1 LRTLEIRLRGELLAK
16 PKTKTKVISQTRG
29 IGRAREML
37 RDVVINDGDY
47 FETSWDLKVKRG
59 EKVLVEEL
67 E

>member
-1 LRTLEIRLRGELLAK
+1 LRTLEIRLRGKLLAK
-16 PKTKTKVISQTRG
+16 PKTKTKVVSQTRG

-37 RDVVINDGDY
+37 REVLVNDGDC

-59 EKVLVEEL
+59 EKVSIEEL